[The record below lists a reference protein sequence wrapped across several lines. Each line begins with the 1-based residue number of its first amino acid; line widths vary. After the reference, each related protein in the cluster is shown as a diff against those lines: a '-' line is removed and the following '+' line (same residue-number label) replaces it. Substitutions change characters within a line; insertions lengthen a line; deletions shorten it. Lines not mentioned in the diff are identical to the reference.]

1 MRGRCPVCIYA
12 RNRPRFANLLKMLNP
27 DTKLLE
33 KYFSYFTKNF
43 RMSNLYVKLL
53 EKTRKL
59 LLLLESRDSTGP
71 VRGEG
76 EEKRPRLSC
85 DESQRQ
91 TEAMISS
98 QKFLGFLVRSNI

>member
-1 MRGRCPVCIYA
+1 
-12 RNRPRFANLLKMLNP
+12 MLNP

-33 KYFSYFTKNF
+33 KYFSYFTKKF
-43 RMSNLYVKLL
+43 RMSNLYAKLL
-53 EKTRKL
+53 EKTL
-59 LLLLESRDSTGP
+59 ELESRDSTGP

-85 DESQRQ
+85 DESETE

-98 QKFLGFLVRSNI
+98 QKFSRFIAGSNI